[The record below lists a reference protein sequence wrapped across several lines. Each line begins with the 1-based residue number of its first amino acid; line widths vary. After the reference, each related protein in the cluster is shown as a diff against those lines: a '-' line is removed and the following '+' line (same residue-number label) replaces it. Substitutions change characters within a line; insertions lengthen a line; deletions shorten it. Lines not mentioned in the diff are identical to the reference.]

1 MTALAPALLGFVTGL
16 SLIVAIGSQNVFV
29 LRQGVR
35 REHAVAVVLAC
46 ALSDMVLIAAG
57 TAGLG
62 ALVSAHPGVVTAARW
77 GGAAFLLVYAAL
89 AAHRALRPAGQG
101 LETVEAPCSGSGL
114 LAVLGTTLA
123 LTWLNPHVYL
133 DTVLLLGS
141 LAANQGDQRWVFAA
155 GAIAGSAVWFTAL
168 GLGARAL
175 GRVLSTPRA
184 WRILDSLVAVTMV
197 LVAAT
202 LVIGA

>member
-1 MTALAPALLGFVTGL
+1 MTIALLGFVTGL

-35 REHAVAVVLAC
+35 REHVVAVVLAC

-77 GGAAFLLVYAAL
+77 GGAAFLLAYAAL
-89 AAHRALRPAGQG
+89 AARRALRPAAQG
-101 LETVEAPCSGSGL
+101 LETGEAPRSGSGL

-141 LAANQGDQRWVFAA
+141 IAANQGDQRWVFAA